1 MVVHEVKAVS
11 KTRAKRRQKT
21 IVRIVEAA
29 LDIVNAEGF
38 EALTMKRL
46 ADELGYAP
54 GAFYRY
60 FASKDELL
68 LAVQRRVLEALA
80 EDVEEAEGRA
90 RAYLSRSSAT
100 PEVASLVPLLVAVR
114 TYVTMVERRP
124 AHWQLLARWLGNPE
138 PMVATESAAP
148 MLASLV
154 GLFLAIP
161 RLFEEAVA
169 TGVLT
174 PGDAQ
179 RRAFVLWTALQGAL
193 QAQKMDRFGVEAFA
207 QAPLMDELCRAL
219 FAGWGAD
226 EEVFADAWRR
236 AKRVS

>member
-1 MVVHEVKAVS
+1 MKVVS
-11 KTRAKRRQKT
+11 KTRAKRREKT
-21 IVRIVEAA
+21 IGRIVEAA

-80 EDVEEAEGRA
+80 EDVAEAEGRA
-90 RAYLSRSSAT
+90 RTYLARSSASA
-100 PEVASLVPLLVAVR
+100 EVASLVPVLVAMR
-114 TYVTMVERRP
+114 TYATMNERRP

-138 PMVATESAAP
+138 PMVATEAAAP
-148 MLASLV
+148 MLAGLV
-154 GLFLAIP
+154 QLFLAIP
-161 RLFEEAVA
+161 RLFEEAVEA
-169 TGVLT
+169 GALA

-179 RRAFVLWTALQGAL
+179 RRSFVLWTALQGAL
-193 QAQKMDRFGVEAFA
+193 QANKLDRFGVEALA

-219 FAGWGAD
+219 FAGWGASED
-226 EEVFADAWRR
+226 VFADAWRR
-236 AKRVS
+236 AKKVS